1 MAEFKKAPAAP
12 AAPEAAES
20 QGGEGGGLVQA
31 PDWMPPTE
39 DLIVYGVPLLV
50 VLLILRQ
57 VSVIRRMLRARRE
70 KALLAEELDAAL
82 GARKGGA
89 GGRG

>member
-12 AAPEAAES
+12 ESAAS
-20 QGGEGGGLVQA
+20 QGSEGGGGLVQV

-70 KALLAEELDAAL
+70 KAMLAEELDAAL
-82 GARKGGA
+82 GARKGA
-89 GGRG
+89 PGGRG